1 MKLKVRPEDFVVEE
15 QIGLTLSPRGRFTI
29 LKIVKNSWNTLDAID
44 FIARKLGIARGLISR
59 AGLKDRYALATQYLS
74 YRGDL
79 KRGLAEKNLT
89 VTPIG
94 KSDQPVTPAVLRGNK
109 FTVTLRSLDKGEP
122 EKMARNFGEI
132 NKTGLPNYFDDQ
144 RFGSAWHK
152 QGFFAR
158 ALILGH
164 YQGALKLL
172 LCHSYAGETKTA
184 RDFKKFCLE
193 HWGEW
198 DEIFLRSPREYQK
211 VIAFLVQNPGDF
223 KDAVKQLDREMLN
236 LYLLAYQSYIFN
248 EILCRII
255 TDHSRQT
262 VDIPYSVGHMIF
274 GRDIRDPKFLEALT
288 IPMINDKTRAS
299 EPLAAV
305 LNAILEREGI
315 SIKGFG
321 LNKMRFRGVRFKTF
335 PRRVVIF
342 PTDFTIGEP
351 EIDDLYPGKEK
362 IKIEFTLPAGS
373 YATTLIKRLLV

>member
-1 MKLKVRPEDFVVEE
+1 M
-15 QIGLTLSPRGRFTI
+15 
-29 LKIVKNSWNTLDAID
+29 
-44 FIARKLGIARGLISR
+44 
-59 AGLKDRYALATQYLS
+59 
-74 YRGDL
+74 
-79 KRGLAEKNLT
+79 
-89 VTPIG
+89 G
-94 KSDQPVTPAVLRGNK
+94 KSDQPITPAVLKGNK
-109 FTVTLRSLDKGEP
+109 FTVTLRSLEKDEP
-122 EKMARNFGEI
+122 EKVTRNYHEMI
-132 NKTGLPNYFDDQ
+132 KTGLPNYFDDQ

-172 LCHSYAGETKTA
+172 LCYSYADEAKTA

-211 VIAFLVQNPGDF
+211 VIAYLVQNPGDF
-223 KDAVKQLDREMLN
+223 KGAIKQLDREMLN

-248 EILCRII
+248 EVLRRVI
-255 TDHSRQT
+255 TDHSKQT
-262 VDIPYSVGHMIF
+262 VSLAYSVGQMIF
-274 GRDIRDPKFLEALT
+274 GRDIRDPEILNALT
-288 IPMINDKTRAS
+288 IPMINDKARLG
-299 EPLAAV
+299 EPLAVV
-305 LNAILEREGI
+305 LNAILEREGV

-321 LNKMRFRGVRFKTF
+321 LSKMRFRGVRFKTF
-335 PRRVVIF
+335 PRRAVIF

-373 YATTLIKRLLV
+373 YATTLIKRLFV